1 MAKKQRKKSEGLG
14 DTIEKVLEVTGAKKL
29 VSVFVDGK
37 DCGCNKRKVSL
48 NKTFSYR
55 MKPRC
60 FTEAEYKQWKATKDK
75 ITLKTLRA
83 DTKQIDY
90 ICTLHSEVMNRQY
103 FKPPVN
109 GSIKSLID
117 MVDNINIVYD
127 SYK

>member
-14 DTIEKVLEVTGAKKL
+14 DTVEKVLKATGVKK
-29 VSVFVDGK
+29 VVKVFVNGK
-37 DCGCNKRKVSL
+37 DCGCNKRRIKL
-48 NKTFSYR
+48 NQTFKYKL
-55 MKPRC
+55 KPRC
-60 FTEAEYKQWKATKDK
+60 FTESEYKKWKATKDK

-90 ICTLHSEVMNRQY
+90 ICTLHSDVMNKQY
-103 FKPPVN
+103 YKPPVN

-117 MVDNINIVYD
+117 MVDNINVVYD